1 MTTLLRGAGVIDGV
15 GGFHPATDVLV
26 DGDRIAALG
35 PAAVAGRPPPDRT
48 VDLAGG
54 TLLPGLIDCHVHLCK
69 GNAVGESNRWREPGA
84 VPTEREAGT
93 DAAIPGVARDVLA
106 GACFARRTLAAG
118 YTTVRDVGGA
128 VQAGDVAVRE
138 AIRLG
143 FTDGP
148 RVLASAGGIVMSGGH
163 GWDMGGFVEVDGPD
177 SVRRAARRQLKA
189 GADVIKLMAG
199 RAGGTATAQ
208 GGPELTVAEM
218 RAACEEAHNQECRV
232 AAHAV
237 APQAIRNA
245 IEAGVDTIEHGCLA
259 DDRCLDLMAERGVYL
274 ICTLFP
280 YVAQAEISLQAG
292 YSADV
297 AEPSRRLMER
307 YPQVVRDALDR
318 GVPVALGSD
327 CGIRDLTPHGDNA
340 AELEM
345 IVRHAGVTPMRAIE
359 LSTACG
365 AHALGLDSRVGSIES
380 GKCADLIAVA
390 GDPRG
395 DVTLLRPPNAPVLVM
410 RAGRIVGDAGGRIAA
425 GGEAGAS

>member
-1 MTTLLRGAGVIDGV
+1 MTTLLRGADLIDGV

-26 DGDRIAALG
+26 QDDRISAVGQAACDATA
-35 PAAVAGRPPPDRT
+35 PERT
-48 VDLAGG
+48 IDLTGS

-69 GNAVGESNRWREPGA
+69 GNAAGESNRWREPGA

-93 DAAIPGVARDVLA
+93 DAAMPGVARDVLA
-106 GACFARRTLAAG
+106 GAHFARHTLAAG
-118 YTTVRDVGGA
+118 YTTVRDMGGA
-128 VQAGDVAVRE
+128 FQAGDVAVRE
-138 AIRLG
+138 AVRLG
-143 FTDGP
+143 FTEGP
-148 RVLASAGGIVMSGGH
+148 RILASAGGIVMTGGH

-177 SVRRAARRQLKA
+177 SVRRVSRAQLKA
-189 GADVIKLMAG
+189 GADIIKLMAG

-208 GGPELTVAEM
+208 GGPELTVEEM
-218 RAACEEAHNQECRV
+218 RAACEEAHHQECRV

-237 APQAIRNA
+237 APEAILNA

-292 YSADV
+292 YSEDV
-297 AEPSRRLMER
+297 AEPSQRLMER

-340 AELEM
+340 AELAM
-345 IVRHAGVTPMRAIE
+345 IVRYAGVTPMRAIE
-359 LSTACG
+359 LSTSCA
-365 AHALGLDSRVGSIES
+365 ARALGLESSVGSIEV

-390 GDPRG
+390 GDPRIG
-395 DVTLLRPPNAPVLVM
+395 IGLLRPPNAPALVM
-410 RAGRIVGDAGGRIAA
+410 RSGRIVAGRAA
-425 GGEAGAS
+425 